1 MKRLSIIIVTY
12 NSEHDI
18 FNCVES
24 IKQHCDIPRDE
35 LELIIVDNN
44 SRAPQPMFA
53 QLKSIW
59 SNDIVLIENDKNCG
73 YGQGNNVGIRQA
85 TSPIILIMNPDVRL
99 MEPIFK
105 KALQDFQNDNHL
117 SIYGMKQML
126 SPTIH
131 SSNSF
136 GCSYMMNGYLSTIL
150 TALCTRLDYYL
161 PRYMYFSGS
170 CFFIRKQMFEAIGLF
185 DEDIFMYGE
194 EDDIRYRMLKR
205 FGNHITYNPSLHYIH
220 LTKERQ
226 PDLEYEKRVFQS
238 ILVLLQKKGQKK
250 ETVIRNRIR
259 NVNLQLWR
267 EIFRV
272 KVGKGSPML
281 LNMLKDFKKYLQS
294 V

>member
-24 IKQHCDIPRDE
+24 IKQYCDIPRNE

-44 SRAPQPMFA
+44 SRSPQPMFA
-53 QLKSIW
+53 QLKSVW
-59 SNDIVLIENDKNCG
+59 GDDIVLIENNKNSG

-105 KALQDFQNDNHL
+105 ETLQAFQNDYHM

-126 SPTIH
+126 SPTTL

-136 GCSYMMNGYLSTIL
+136 GCTYMMNGYLSTVL
-150 TALCTRLDYYL
+150 TALCTRFDYYI

-170 CFFIRKQMFEAIGLF
+170 CFFIRKQMFEEIG
-185 DEDIFMYGE
+185 
-194 EDDIRYRMLKR
+194 
-205 FGNHITYNPSLHYIH
+205 N
-220 LTKERQ
+220 
-226 PDLEYEKRVFQS
+226 
-238 ILVLLQKKGQKK
+238 VLG
-250 ETVIRNRIR
+250 TI
-259 NVNLQLWR
+259 
-267 EIFRV
+267 
-272 KVGKGSPML
+272 
-281 LNMLKDFKKYLQS
+281 
-294 V
+294 